1 MNVRFLPLLL
11 LLPLASCSSFDGQSV
26 AAASP
31 SSGILA
37 GSSATQADAHRKLVR
52 TGSQSVEVRDLKLA
66 VFETKVIVHANKGFV
81 ESSTVREDDDAT
93 LHIRV
98 PAPTFQTTL
107 NEIAK
112 LGKETVRRVHLDDET
127 RKYIDLEAEVT
138 NLQALRTRLRVLLS
152 QAKTV
157 EEALQV
163 EKELARVQSRLDSLE
178 SQLRTLKSQI
188 AYSRISL
195 TFERKRTP
203 GPLGFAGKAIAL
215 GVKKLFVLN

>member
-1 MNVRFLPLLL
+1 MNLRFLPLLL
-11 LLPLASCSSFDGQSV
+11 LLPLASCTSSDRGGAVASSLGALPETSAAQFD
-26 AAASP
+26 AN
-31 SSGILA
+31 
-37 GSSATQADAHRKLVR
+37 RKLVR

-81 ESSTVREDDDAT
+81 ESSTLREGDDAA
-93 LHIRV
+93 LQLRV
-98 PAPTFQTTL
+98 PAPTLQATL
-107 NEIAK
+107 NEIAE
-112 LGKETVRRVHLDDET
+112 LGKETVRRVQLDDET
-127 RKYIDLEAEVT
+127 RQYIDLEAEVT

-157 EEALQV
+157 EEALKV
-163 EKELARVQSRLDSLE
+163 EKELARVQTRLDSLE

-195 TFERKRTP
+195 TFKRKRTP